1 MKEEG
6 RRKREE
12 GSSATSNVRDVTDVT
27 DVSPSEEGRRKKEGL
42 PNFRPLALS
51 PSLPLP
57 FSAAIELLQCPIDLS
72 PPQSMLYSA
81 KIQ

>member
-1 MKEEG
+1 MKNTKIRDEGRRKKEEG

-12 GSSATSNVRDVTDVT
+12 GRRKR
-27 DVSPSEEGRRKKEGL
+27 EEGRRKVC
-42 PNFRPLALS
+42 PIFPLS